1 LIKWI
6 ALGAIAALV
15 LLFIFFPTVA
25 WILVG
30 LVALLIALILFVP
43 IGADVSYLGGQF
55 RLAARVDGF
64 AIQLIPRKK
73 KEQEKPPEEKP
84 KEEQKPKEPKDEKK
98 EKPKREFNF
107 TKDELLEIV
116 KKALKGLGKFGKLT
130 VRKFMLHWTVAGED
144 PYDAAVSFNYINA
157 ALSVL
162 APLCAPIFKVTG
174 DVDVRT
180 DLDFTADSMRV
191 DTELSITL
199 RLIQVV
205 RAALAAGIGVLGVLR
220 KRKKRL
226 KEEAKLAE
234 KNGGPEAE
242 ETQQPAPAE
251 QEKDQPAEKHDK
263 PEEDEKEQTMT
274 IEQENN
280 QPEER
285 KDDNGD

>member
-1 LIKWI
+1 MIKWI

-30 LVALLIALILFVP
+30 LLALIIALILFVP
-43 IGADVSYLGGQF
+43 IGADVAYLNGEF
-55 RLAARVDGF
+55 RLAARINGF
-64 AIQLIPRKK
+64 AIQLIPRKG
-73 KEQEKPPEEKP
+73 KEQKPEEKP
-84 KEEQKPKEPKDEKK
+84 KEEKPPEEPKEEKE
-98 EKPKREFNF
+98 EKPKRDFNF
-107 TKDELLEIV
+107 TKDELLEIA
-116 KKALKGLGKFGKLT
+116 KKALNGLKKFGKLT

-144 PYDAAVSFNYINA
+144 PYDAAMSFNYINS

-162 APLCAPIFKVTG
+162 SPICAPIFNISG

-180 DLDFTADSMRV
+180 EIDFMADSMRI

-205 RAALAAGIGVLGVLR
+205 RAAIAAGIGVIGVLR

-226 KEEAKLAE
+226 KK
-234 KNGGPEAE
+234 EAE
-242 ETQQPAPAE
+242 LAKANGEAA
-251 QEKDQPAEKHDK
+251 A
-263 PEEDEKEQTMT
+263 DENAQTT
-274 IEQENN
+274 AIEQENN

-285 KDDNGD
+285 KDNNGDKSDRRTDAEHNGECEEHSQG

>member
-1 LIKWI
+1 MKKWI
-6 ALGAIAALV
+6 ALGVIAALV
-15 LLFIFFPTVA
+15 LLFIFFPKVA
-25 WILVG
+25 WFLVG
-30 LVALLIALILFVP
+30 LVVLLIALILFVP

-73 KEQEKPPEEKP
+73 KEQEKPHEEKP
-84 KEEQKPKEPKDEKK
+84 KEEQKPEEPKDEKE
-98 EKPKREFNF
+98 EKPKRNFNF

-116 KKALKGLGKFGKLT
+116 KKVLKGLGKFGKLT
-130 VRKFMLHWTVAGED
+130 VRKFMLHLTVAGED
-144 PYDAAVSFNYINA
+144 PYDAAVSFNYINSA
-157 ALSVL
+157 MSIL
-162 APLCAPIFKVTG
+162 APLCAPVFKVTG

-191 DTELSITL
+191 ETELSITL

-205 RAALAAGIGVLGVLR
+205 RAGIAALIGVLGVLR

-234 KNGGPEAE
+234 KNGGANAE
-242 ETQQPAPAE
+242 EAPPTAPAE
-251 QEKDQPAEKHDK
+251 PENSRPAEKNDK
-263 PEEDEKEQTMT
+263 PEEDKKVQTTT